1 MLKKIIGE
9 KFIHLF
15 FAVLVAVFV
24 GLTILT
30 FDFKSI
36 VILGLAAFA
45 IFALVKMEYTF
56 YFILAG
62 RSVLDIFYQAETAG
76 DVRITQFVAVIITVL
91 FLFYFLTTRYNPLQ
105 TSVNKI
111 YLAFLAFAI
120 LSVFLSKSPFSGF
133 IDWLKLLQGFLFLNM
148 TILLILK
155 DGEDLYIKKI
165 KAVCWSAIIS
175 LFIPYILFLKN
186 VIQGV
191 HIEMGGYERY
201 FTFGSYANLFSYYLL
216 AVFPFCIFLRSIT
229 SEKPKKMA
237 WVIFM
242 VLIILTIYKTYTRN
256 VWLGIAVLLFVW
268 NLIRKRTKLTLA
280 LIVFLILVMAFNPT
294 VQDRLKDA
302 YILLNSN
309 SFYNMDPGLLSSRI
323 GIWQSNVRYFMKESS
338 LLNKLLGNGF
348 DVQTETTINDMAFAM
363 PEHNNY
369 LTILMAT
376 GIIGLVLYCSYILK
390 LLWEGLKLLRRTNAV
405 YPKHIA
411 QVFVPLVCAYLV
423 VSFFTHMIWKLNFQY
438 FFSVLAGI
446 VVGINILDERKR
458 NLKGS

>member
-148 TILLILK
+148 TILLIL
-155 DGEDLYIKKI
+155 
-165 KAVCWSAIIS
+165 
-175 LFIPYILFLKN
+175 
-186 VIQGV
+186 
-191 HIEMGGYERY
+191 
-201 FTFGSYANLFSYYLL
+201 
-216 AVFPFCIFLRSIT
+216 
-229 SEKPKKMA
+229 
-237 WVIFM
+237 
-242 VLIILTIYKTYTRN
+242 
-256 VWLGIAVLLFVW
+256 
-268 NLIRKRTKLTLA
+268 
-280 LIVFLILVMAFNPT
+280 
-294 VQDRLKDA
+294 
-302 YILLNSN
+302 
-309 SFYNMDPGLLSSRI
+309 
-323 GIWQSNVRYFMKESS
+323 
-338 LLNKLLGNGF
+338 
-348 DVQTETTINDMAFAM
+348 
-363 PEHNNY
+363 
-369 LTILMAT
+369 
-376 GIIGLVLYCSYILK
+376 
-390 LLWEGLKLLRRTNAV
+390 
-405 YPKHIA
+405 
-411 QVFVPLVCAYLV
+411 
-423 VSFFTHMIWKLNFQY
+423 
-438 FFSVLAGI
+438 
-446 VVGINILDERKR
+446 
-458 NLKGS
+458 